1 MTEPREYLR
10 ISIGIG
16 EFDSWIDENKNL
28 LVNETVTAIEE
39 LMFLN
44 LSWASIIKIELDTKF
59 SHKIIIDLKVEKDD
73 VEGVLEQS
81 MEYAIEFE
89 DYELAHRIK
98 LLQEYKSE
106 QKFQM
111 SYEKLL
117 KTNEVAKPKG
127 RPTKIKKE

>member
-1 MTEPREYLR
+1 MTEPREYLK
-10 ISIGIG
+10 ISLGIG
-16 EFDSWIDENKNL
+16 EFDSWVEENKNL

-59 SHKIIIDLKVEKDD
+59 SHKIIIDLKVEKED
-73 VEGVLEQS
+73 VEDVLEQS

-98 LLQEYKSE
+98 LLQEYKLE
-106 QKFQM
+106 QKFKM
-111 SYEKLL
+111 SYEELL